1 VTAPRCQQSPFSAR
15 AKIGCLLNCASCFLL
30 KQHFHLLGENH
41 AGNHVLARSGRPN
54 CGPTH
59 QGGNLRGAHEEVWN
73 DAQVARGQLSYAD
86 AKADFDAVIAGL
98 IAALSAGQAPASL
111 PSLQAK
117 LTSGVSALLEFSN
130 MVSKLLPDTP
140 GKKGIMDEL
149 AKIIPIEP
157 LLKMLSEGV
166 SALYSNHR
174 NDDALT
180 RRTIQT
186 QLEAARWPTFSEVKA
201 AQ

>member
-1 VTAPRCQQSPFSAR
+1 VTALRCQQSPFSAR
-15 AKIGCLLNCASCFLL
+15 AGLDVCLIAFLSIAETT
-30 KQHFHLLGENH
+30 FSFVGEKTMPATMSWPEAVGQI
-41 AGNHVLARSGRPN
+41 AGQRTKAETCVALMKRYG
-54 CGPTH
+54 
-59 QGGNLRGAHEEVWN
+59 N
-73 DAQVARGQLSYAD
+73 DAQIARGQLTYAN

-98 IAALSAGQAPASL
+98 IAALSAGQTPASL
-111 PSLQAK
+111 SSLQAK

-130 MVSKLLPDTP
+130 MVSNLLPDTP
-140 GKKGIMDEL
+140 GQKGVMDEL

-174 NDDALT
+174 NDDTLT

-201 AQ
+201 AE

>member
-1 VTAPRCQQSPFSAR
+1 MPTTMSWPEAVGQ
-15 AKIGCLLNCASCFLL
+15 I
-30 KQHFHLLGENH
+30 
-41 AGNHVLARSGRPN
+41 AGQRTKAETCVALMKRYG
-54 CGPTH
+54 
-59 QGGNLRGAHEEVWN
+59 N
-73 DAQVARGQLSYAD
+73 DAQIARGQLTYAD

-98 IAALSAGQAPASL
+98 IAALSAGQTPASL

-117 LTSGVSALLEFSN
+117 LTSGVSALLEFGN
-130 MVSKLLPDTP
+130 MVSDLLPDTP
-140 GKKGIMDEL
+140 GQKDIMGEL

-174 NDDALT
+174 NDDTMT

-186 QLEAARWPTFSEVKA
+186 QLEAARWSTFSEVKA

>member
-1 VTAPRCQQSPFSAR
+1 MSWPEAVGQ
-15 AKIGCLLNCASCFLL
+15 I
-30 KQHFHLLGENH
+30 
-41 AGNHVLARSGRPN
+41 AGQRTKAETCVALMKRYG
-54 CGPTH
+54 
-59 QGGNLRGAHEEVWN
+59 N
-73 DAQVARGQLSYAD
+73 DAQIARGQLTYAD

-98 IAALSAGQAPASL
+98 IAALSAGQTPASL

-117 LTSGVSALLEFSN
+117 LTSGVSALLEFCS
-130 MVSKLLPDTP
+130 MVSNLLPDTP
-140 GKKGIMDEL
+140 GQKGVMDEL

-174 NDDALT
+174 NDDTLT

>member
-1 VTAPRCQQSPFSAR
+1 MPATMSWPEAVGQ
-15 AKIGCLLNCASCFLL
+15 I
-30 KQHFHLLGENH
+30 
-41 AGNHVLARSGRPN
+41 AGQRTKAETCVALMKRYG
-54 CGPTH
+54 
-59 QGGNLRGAHEEVWN
+59 N
-73 DAQVARGQLSYAD
+73 DAQIARGQLTYAD

-98 IAALSAGQAPASL
+98 IAALSAGQTPASL

-117 LTSGVSALLEFSN
+117 LTSGVSALLEFCN
-130 MVSKLLPDTP
+130 MVSNLLPDTP
-140 GKKGIMDEL
+140 GQKSVMDEL

-174 NDDALT
+174 NDDTLT

-186 QLEAARWPTFSEVKA
+186 QLEAARWPTFSEVKV

>member
-1 VTAPRCQQSPFSAR
+1 MPATMSWPEAVGQ
-15 AKIGCLLNCASCFLL
+15 I
-30 KQHFHLLGENH
+30 
-41 AGNHVLARSGRPN
+41 AGQRTKAETCVALMKRYG
-54 CGPTH
+54 
-59 QGGNLRGAHEEVWN
+59 N
-73 DAQVARGQLSYAD
+73 DAQIARGQLTYAD

-98 IAALSAGQAPASL
+98 IAALSAGQTPASL

-117 LTSGVSALLEFSN
+117 LTSGVSALLEFGN
-130 MVSKLLPDTP
+130 MVSDLLPDTP
-140 GKKGIMDEL
+140 GQKDIMGEL

-174 NDDALT
+174 NDDTVT

-186 QLEAARWPTFSEVKA
+186 QLEAARWSTFSEVKA

>member
-1 VTAPRCQQSPFSAR
+1 MSWPEAVGQIAGQR
-15 AKIGCLLNCASCFLL
+15 AKAEACVALL
-30 KQHFHLLGENH
+30 KRYGD
-41 AGNHVLARSGRPN
+41 
-54 CGPTH
+54 
-59 QGGNLRGAHEEVWN
+59 
-73 DAQVARGQLSYAD
+73 DAQIARGQLTYAD

-98 IAALSAGQAPASL
+98 ITALSAGQTPASL

-117 LTSGVSALLEFSN
+117 LSSGVSGLLEFWN
-130 MVSKLLPDTP
+130 MVSNLLPKMP
-140 GKKGIMDEL
+140 GQKGVMDEL
-149 AKIIPIEP
+149 AKIVPIEL
-157 LLKMLSEGV
+157 LLKALSEGV

-174 NDDALT
+174 SDDALT

>member
-1 VTAPRCQQSPFSAR
+1 MPATMSWPEAVGQIAGQR
-15 AKIGCLLNCASCFLL
+15 AKAEACVALMKRHGDEAQI
-30 KQHFHLLGENH
+30 
-41 AGNHVLARSGRPN
+41 
-54 CGPTH
+54 
-59 QGGNLRGAHEEVWN
+59 AH
-73 DAQVARGQLSYAD
+73 GQLAYAD

-98 IAALSAGQAPASL
+98 ITALSAGQTPASL

-117 LTSGVSALLEFSN
+117 LSSGVSALLEFCN
-130 MVSKLLPDTP
+130 MVSNLLPKTT
-140 GKKGIMDEL
+140 GTKGGVVELAKEL
-149 AKIIPIEP
+149 AKIVPIEP

-186 QLEAARWPTFSEVKA
+186 QLEAARWPTFSEIEA
-201 AQ
+201 AP

>member
-1 VTAPRCQQSPFSAR
+1 MPATLSWPEAVGQ
-15 AKIGCLLNCASCFLL
+15 I
-30 KQHFHLLGENH
+30 
-41 AGNHVLARSGRPN
+41 AGQRTKAETCVALMKRYG
-54 CGPTH
+54 
-59 QGGNLRGAHEEVWN
+59 N
-73 DAQVARGQLSYAD
+73 DAQIARGQLTYAD

-98 IAALSAGQAPASL
+98 IAALSAGQTPASL

-117 LTSGVSALLEFSN
+117 LTSGVSALLEFGN
-130 MVSKLLPDTP
+130 MVSNLLPDTP
-140 GKKGIMDEL
+140 GQKGVMDEL

-174 NDDALT
+174 NDDTLT

>member
-1 VTAPRCQQSPFSAR
+1 MKRY
-15 AKIGCLLNCASCFLL
+15 GD
-30 KQHFHLLGENH
+30 E
-41 AGNHVLARSGRPN
+41 
-54 CGPTH
+54 
-59 QGGNLRGAHEEVWN
+59 
-73 DAQVARGQLSYAD
+73 AQIARGQLTYAD

-98 IAALSAGQAPASL
+98 ITALSAGQTPASL

-117 LTSGVSALLEFSN
+117 LSSGVSALLEFYN
-130 MVSKLLPDTP
+130 MVSNLLPKTP
-140 GKKGIMDEL
+140 GKKGVMDEL
-149 AKIIPIEP
+149 AEIVPIEP

-186 QLEAARWPTFSEVKA
+186 QLEAARWPAFSEVKA

>member
-1 VTAPRCQQSPFSAR
+1 MPATMSWPEAVGQ
-15 AKIGCLLNCASCFLL
+15 I
-30 KQHFHLLGENH
+30 
-41 AGNHVLARSGRPN
+41 AGQRTKAETCVALMKRYG
-54 CGPTH
+54 
-59 QGGNLRGAHEEVWN
+59 N
-73 DAQVARGQLSYAD
+73 DAQIARGQLTYAD

-98 IAALSAGQAPASL
+98 IAALSAGQTPASL

-130 MVSKLLPDTP
+130 MVSNLLPDMP
-140 GKKGIMDEL
+140 GQKGVMDEL

-157 LLKMLSEGV
+157 VLRMLSEGV

>member
-1 VTAPRCQQSPFSAR
+1 LRFLFLAETTFSFVGER
-15 AKIGCLLNCASCFLL
+15 AMPATMSWPEAVGQI
-30 KQHFHLLGENH
+30 
-41 AGNHVLARSGRPN
+41 AGQRTKAETCVALMKRYG
-54 CGPTH
+54 
-59 QGGNLRGAHEEVWN
+59 N
-73 DAQVARGQLSYAD
+73 DAQIARGQLTYAD

-98 IAALSAGQAPASL
+98 IAALSAGQTPASL

-130 MVSKLLPDTP
+130 MVGNLLPDTP
-140 GKKGIMDEL
+140 GQKGVMDEL

-174 NDDALT
+174 NDDTLT

>member
-1 VTAPRCQQSPFSAR
+1 LRFLFLAETPFS
-15 AKIGCLLNCASCFLL
+15 F
-30 KQHFHLLGENH
+30 FGERIMPATMSWPEAVGQI
-41 AGNHVLARSGRPN
+41 AGQRTKAETCVALMKRYG
-54 CGPTH
+54 
-59 QGGNLRGAHEEVWN
+59 N
-73 DAQVARGQLSYAD
+73 DAQIARGQLTYAD

-98 IAALSAGQAPASL
+98 IAALSAGQTPASL
-111 PSLQAK
+111 SSLQAK
-117 LTSGVSALLEFSN
+117 LTTGVSALLEFSK
-130 MVSKLLPDTP
+130 MVSNLLPDTT
-140 GKKGIMDEL
+140 GQRGVMEEL

-174 NDDALT
+174 NDDTLT

-186 QLEAARWPTFSEVKA
+186 QLEAARWPAFSEVKA

>member
-1 VTAPRCQQSPFSAR
+1 MSWPEAVGQ
-15 AKIGCLLNCASCFLL
+15 I
-30 KQHFHLLGENH
+30 
-41 AGNHVLARSGRPN
+41 AGQRTKAETCVALMKRYG
-54 CGPTH
+54 
-59 QGGNLRGAHEEVWN
+59 N
-73 DAQVARGQLSYAD
+73 DAQIARGQLTYAD

-98 IAALSAGQAPASL
+98 IAALSAGQTPASL

-117 LTSGVSALLEFSN
+117 LTSGVSALLEFCS
-130 MVSKLLPDTP
+130 MVSNLLPDTP
-140 GKKGIMDEL
+140 GQKGVMDEL

-157 LLKMLSEGV
+157 VLRMLSEGV

-174 NDDALT
+174 NDDTLT